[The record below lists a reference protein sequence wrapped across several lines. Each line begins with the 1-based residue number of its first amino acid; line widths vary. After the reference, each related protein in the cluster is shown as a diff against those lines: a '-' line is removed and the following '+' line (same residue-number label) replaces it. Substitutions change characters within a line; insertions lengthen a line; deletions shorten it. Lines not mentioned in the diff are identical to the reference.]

1 MASFIQERIKIWQG
15 LDNFRQI
22 LLDLLSHGV
31 KNINQSTLDKV
42 FSGYGLVLQ
51 DSRRDLLVE
60 QIEIQIKQM
69 EEGSEERTLLESQ
82 LQELL
87 GLDEELILKK
97 QTKAFDYEYILKE
110 KNNLKNLAGF
120 VKIMSIDNPRHRAL
134 LSWQQ
139 QSRDPVIFLAEL
151 VPDHNNPGEE
161 KIYFHISLS
170 KEDGTAII
178 FEEKNKFMWTQIN
191 AYEYSDMIN
200 AETGSISMNK
210 ASGTVNL
217 EDGNLAA
224 AQALS
229 RAETKNPEGVSIFEN
244 NVKLMQMYK
253 DDLQKL
259 SFDY

>member
-1 MASFIQERIKIWQG
+1 MASFIEERISVWEG

-31 KNINQSTLDKV
+31 KNVNQNTLNKL

-51 DSRRDLLVE
+51 DSRRDLLIQ
-60 QIEIQIKQM
+60 QIETQINQLEDGSEEKALLTAQM
-69 EEGSEERTLLESQ
+69 EELK
-82 LQELL
+82 
-87 GLDEELILKK
+87 GLDEELIISR
-97 QTKAFDYEYILKE
+97 QTKKFHYEYILKE

-139 QSRDPVIFLAEL
+139 QSRSPVIFLAEL
-151 VPDHNNPGEE
+151 VPDLNDPGKE

-178 FEEKNKFMWTQIN
+178 FEERDKYMWTQIN
-191 AYEYSDMIN
+191 AHEYSDMKN

-210 ASGTVNL
+210 SDGMVNL

-229 RAETKNPEGVSIFEN
+229 KAETKNPEGVSIFAN

-253 DDLQKL
+253 EDLQKL
-259 SFDY
+259 SFEY